1 MGCVEKA
8 EMKDGKRATRKQE
21 NETKRDAGAKDGCRK
36 WRRRRRSWPW
46 LMSLLPCFFPAA
58 K

>member
-8 EMKDGKRATRKQE
+8 EMKDGKRAKTKQE
-21 NETKRDAGAKDGCRK
+21 NETKRDAGAKDGRRR
-36 WRRRRRSWPW
+36 RRRRRSWPW
-46 LMSLLPCFFPAA
+46 LVSLLPCFFPAA

>member
-21 NETKRDAGAKDGCRK
+21 NETKRDAGAKDGCKK
-36 WRRRRRSWPW
+36 WRRRSWPW

>member
-8 EMKDGKRATRKQE
+8 KMKDGKRAMRKQE
-21 NETKRDAGAKDGCRK
+21 NETKRDAGEKDGCRE
-36 WRRRRRSWPW
+36 WRWRRRSWPW
-46 LMSLLPCFFPAA
+46 LVSSLPCFCPAA